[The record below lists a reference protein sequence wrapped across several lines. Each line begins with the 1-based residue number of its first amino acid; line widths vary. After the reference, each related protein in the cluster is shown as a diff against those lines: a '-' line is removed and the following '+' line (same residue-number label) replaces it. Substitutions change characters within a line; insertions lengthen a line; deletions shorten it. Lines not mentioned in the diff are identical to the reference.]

1 MRDLRVFNFI
11 LIRNSVNIFVEKKI
25 FVGTINCYLFSITG
39 TFIYIY
45 INNYE
50 RKKILYFIV

>member
-25 FVGTINCYLFSITG
+25 FAGTINCYLFSITG

-45 INNYE
+45 
-50 RKKILYFIV
+50 K